1 MKQQEIIEK
10 VLREKLEGAQ
20 MEPPA
25 AMFDRIAAQID
36 KPMVL
41 AWYRRPV
48 VLGAAAAFALL
59 AVSAGL
65 LLNNWPALEGE
76 MRSAPGL
83 ASYDSLQQERVD
95 SQLESLKLAATNVQV
110 EEKVVSENKNSSGVQ
125 PVVQTM
131 RLASVTESNQ
141 DRMEPRTE
149 SHSEALTAMESL
161 AVKGLQRAGVKFPNP
176 KKVQVPSL
184 EQQYASADE
193 SGILPTLSRSYSLL
207 SDGGLFDLA
216 KERFDDFK
224 TKEHYVSFNLGSLE
238 IGQTF
243 QLSRSENNET
253 TEKE

>member
-10 VLREKLEGAQ
+10 ALREKLDGAE

-41 AWYRRPV
+41 AWYRRPA
-48 VLGAAAAFALL
+48 VLRTAAAFALF

-83 ASYDSLQQERVD
+83 ASYDSLQQERID
-95 SQLESLKLAATNVQV
+95 SQLESLKLAAANVQG
-110 EEKVVSENKNSSGVQ
+110 EEKGVSENKNSSAMQ
-125 PVVQTM
+125 PASQKV

-141 DRMEPRTE
+141 GTMERTAE
-149 SHSEALTAMESL
+149 INAEPLTTMETLEVNS
-161 AVKGLQRAGVKFPNP
+161 LQRVGVKFQNP
-176 KKVQVPSL
+176 KKVQAPAL

-193 SGILPTLSRSYSLL
+193 SGILPTLSKSYSLL

-243 QLSRSENNET
+243 QLSRPENNET
-253 TEKE
+253 TEK